1 MLDEGDWHT
10 HLSIT
15 GHVGQ
20 MREDTDLT
28 GIDRLAWQYIGMPYP
43 RFDCG
48 RISALDRRG
57 RLARLGALKD
67 GSQPG

>member
-20 MREDTDLT
+20 MREDADLT
-28 GIDRLAWQYIGMPYP
+28 GIDRLARQSIGKPYP